1 MKFQGKIVR
10 RQMGGPMNAVE
21 QNALD
26 RIKGLSLGAP
36 SQFGVPTP
44 SVLTTAQN
52 AGMGM
57 TQPPAATGKRPDM
70 QEMLRSAMMGGLA
83 GFGGP
88 AGIGAGLA
96 MQIIPLL
103 AEAFKKKKA
112 PVTQKNKGGG
122 PLMKGKTGKP
132 MKPAKP
138 AKKVAMKKAYG
149 GKMKKAC

>member
-1 MKFQGKIVR
+1 MKFEGKIVK

-57 TQPPAATGKRPDM
+57 TQPAAVPGKRPDM
-70 QEMLRSAMMGGLA
+70 QEILRSAMMGGLA
-83 GFGGP
+83 GLGGP
-88 AGIGAGLA
+88 TGIGAGLA

-103 AEAFKKKKA
+103 TEVLKKKKA

-122 PLMKGKTGKP
+122 PIMKGKTGKP
-132 MKPAKP
+132 MKPAK
-138 AKKVAMKKAYG
+138 KKAG
-149 GKMKKAC
+149 GKMKKVC